1 MKAKRSTASKR
12 GKRETRMIAMEYW
25 GSAKLRGREN
35 AYMLPVPRT
44 LAKTLGL
51 KAGDVLGMMVVLS
64 DMAPARGSLILERIP
79 ACAASAHDVLTRII
93 QSREGIDGRCRV
105 PNLRPPAV

>member
-1 MKAKRSTASKR
+1 
-12 GKRETRMIAMEYW
+12 MEYW

-35 AYMLPVPRT
+35 AYMLPVPRA

-64 DMAPARGSLILERIP
+64 DMAPAAKGSLILERIP
-79 ACAASAHDVLTRII
+79 SVRGKRAR
-93 QSREGIDGRCRV
+93 RV
-105 PNLRPPAV
+105 PKARRRKQA

>member
-1 MKAKRSTASKR
+1 MKAKRSTAAKR
-12 GKRETRMIAMEYW
+12 GKREARMIAMEYW

-35 AYMLPVPRT
+35 AYMLPVPRA

-64 DMAPARGSLILERIP
+64 DMAPAAKGSLILERIP
-79 ACAASAHDVLTRII
+79 SVRGKRAR
-93 QSREGIDGRCRV
+93 RV
-105 PNLRPPAV
+105 PKARRRKQA